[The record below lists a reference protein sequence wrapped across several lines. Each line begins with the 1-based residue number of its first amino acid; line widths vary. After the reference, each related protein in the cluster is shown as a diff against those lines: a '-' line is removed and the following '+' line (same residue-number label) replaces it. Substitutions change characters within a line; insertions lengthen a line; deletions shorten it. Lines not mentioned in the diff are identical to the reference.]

1 MNINVGVSN
10 RHVHLTKDDLEILF
24 GEGYKLTKKVDVKQP
39 SQYASDETV
48 TIKTD
53 KDEIKNVRILG
64 PVRDYTQ
71 VEISKTDAYKLG
83 LNPPITDS
91 GDLLNSEVITI
102 IGPKS
107 SITKKC
113 CILVRRHIHVTND
126 DKIKYNLPDIVS
138 IKVNGNRG
146 GILNNV
152 YVKASNEAYFE
163 LHIDTDEAN
172 AFNLKNNDIVEI
184 IK

>member
-1 MNINVGVSN
+1 MNISVGVSN
-10 RHVHLTKDDLEILF
+10 RHVHLTKEDLEILF
-24 GEGYKLTKKVDVKQP
+24 GEGYELTKKTDVNQP
-39 SQYASDETV
+39 LQYASVETV
-48 TIKTD
+48 TIKTN
-53 KDEIKNVRILG
+53 KDEINNVRILG
-64 PVRDYTQ
+64 PVRTYTQ

-83 LNPPITDS
+83 INPPLSDS
-91 GDLLNSEVITI
+91 GDLLDSEQITI

-113 CILVRRHIHVTND
+113 CILVRRHIHITNE
-126 DKIKYNLPDIVS
+126 DKIKYNLPDIVKV
-138 IKVNGNRG
+138 KVNGNRG
-146 GILNNV
+146 GILDEV
-152 YVKASNEAYFE
+152 YVKVSNEAYFE